1 MANPSAGIIG
11 LPNVGKSTLFNA
23 LTEAGAQVAKFP
35 FSTVSP
41 NVGIVLVPDPRLERL
56 AELLNPEIATPASV
70 EFIDVAGLV
79 RGAHQGEGLGNEF
92 LSRIR
97 SVNLLVE
104 VLRCFEGKEIA
115 HPEGSIDPIRDAEII
130 ELELLLSDL
139 KVVQRRLTKL
149 DKLVKSGVK
158 GNRERFDLLQRVKT
172 ILEKGSFLRTVC
184 TEKEAKELA
193 GEGFLTLKPLLY
205 GANIDENDLT
215 SPSFSLKSL
224 REYASQKGLELIE
237 MCVQFE
243 AELAG
248 VSAQEKAEFLKE
260 LKMEEGLNKLIREVY
275 EQLNLITFFTISGGR
290 EVRAWSVK
298 KGTAAP
304 QAAGGVHSDMQKG
317 FVRAEVV
324 SVSDLLE
331 VGSMKR
337 AKEQG
342 KVKIEGKDYKVED
355 GDVIYFRFTPLERK
369 SRA

>member
-23 LTEAGAQVAKFP
+23 LTQAGAQVAKFP

-41 NVGIVLVPDPRLERL
+41 NVGMALVPDPRLERL
-56 AELLNPEIATPASV
+56 AELINPEIATPASV

-97 SVNLLVE
+97 SVDLLVE
-104 VLRCFEGKEIA
+104 VLRCFEGKGIA

-149 DKLVKSGVK
+149 DKLVKSKAK
-158 GNRERFDLLQRVKT
+158 GSQERFGLLQKIKT
-172 ILEKGSFLRTVC
+172 SLEEGNALRKIL
-184 TEKEAKELA
+184 TEKEKEELVE
-193 GEGFLTLKPLLY
+193 EGLLTLKPLLY
-205 GANIDENDLT
+205 VANIDENDLT
-215 SPSFSLKSL
+215 SPSFLLKSL
-224 REYASQKGLELIE
+224 REYTSQRGGGLIE
-237 MCVQFE
+237 MCAQWE
-243 AELAG
+243 AELAE
-248 VSAQEKAEFLKE
+248 VSVQEKAEFLEE
-260 LKMEEGLNKLIREVY
+260 LKIEEGLNKLIREVY
-275 EQLNLITFFTISGGR
+275 QQLNLITFFTISGGR

-298 KGTAAP
+298 ERATAP
-304 QAAGGVHSDMQKG
+304 QAAGRVHSDMQKG

-324 SVSDLLE
+324 SASDLLE

-337 AKEQG
+337 AKEEG
-342 KVKIEGKDYKVED
+342 KVKIEGKDYLVKD
-355 GDVIYFRFTPLERK
+355 GDVIHFRFT
-369 SRA
+369 S